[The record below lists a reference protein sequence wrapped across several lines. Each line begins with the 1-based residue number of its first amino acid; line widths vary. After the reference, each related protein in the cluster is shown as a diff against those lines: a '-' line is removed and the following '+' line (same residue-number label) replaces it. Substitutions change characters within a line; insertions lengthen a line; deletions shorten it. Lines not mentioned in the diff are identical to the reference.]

1 MANQKSTGVAVKSFE
16 VKAVKSFEVKA
27 VKSIEVKA
35 IKSFGVK
42 ANNLSWD
49 DVKLNQK
56 F

>member
-16 VKAVKSFEVKA
+16 VKAVKSFK
-27 VKSIEVKA
+27 
-35 IKSFGVK
+35 VK

-49 DVKLNQK
+49 DVKLNHK